1 VAGFGC
7 AGAAS
12 AELRARWMCVWWLC
26 GVIESR
32 ELSCFFLFGFYL
44 LLLLEAAV
52 ASDRARAMR
61 HASRALRRAC
71 EQGAVRG
78 SESLCG
84 SAWFGS
90 VWVWGGIR
98 DSGWLGGIAAD
109 CARGIFLPRE
119 CSPGPP

>member
-1 VAGFGC
+1 
-7 AGAAS
+7 
-12 AELRARWMCVWWLC
+12 MWWLC

-78 SESLCG
+78 SESLYG

-90 VWVWGGIR
+90 VWDSGR
-98 DSGWLGGIAAD
+98 DSGWD
-109 CARGIFLPRE
+109 CACVIFPPRE
-119 CSPGPP
+119 FSPGPP